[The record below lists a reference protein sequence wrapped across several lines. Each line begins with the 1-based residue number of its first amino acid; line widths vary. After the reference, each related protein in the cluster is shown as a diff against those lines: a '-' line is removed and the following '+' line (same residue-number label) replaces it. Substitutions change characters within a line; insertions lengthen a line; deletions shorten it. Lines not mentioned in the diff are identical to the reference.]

1 VRNVFATLLLS
12 QGVPMISSGDEMGKT
27 QHGNNNPY
35 VLDDETSWLD
45 WRLDGHKERLLAWVR
60 SVLRLRRAEPTFRR
74 RRFLRGERIAGSKS
88 KDIGWFRPDGQE
100 MTLLDWQK
108 PERAAIALLLAGDA
122 LGWADD
128 LGNDVVGDTFL
139 LMLSA
144 SQEEVVFTVPAAA
157 WGERWELVFD
167 TRSEVF
173 ASEPRAI
180 EPGDRVTL
188 VPFSVAL
195 LRRTAPIRGSWR
207 PFRVAG

>member
-1 VRNVFATLLLS
+1 
-12 QGVPMISSGDEMGKT
+12 
-27 QHGNNNPY
+27 
-35 VLDDETSWLD
+35 
-45 WRLDGHKERLLAWVR
+45 
-60 SVLRLRRAEPTFRR
+60 
-74 RRFLRGERIAGSKS
+74 
-88 KDIGWFRPDGQE
+88 

-144 SQEEVVFTVPAAA
+144 WREEVVFTVPAAA

-167 TRSEVF
+167 TRSEAF
-173 ASEPRAI
+173 ASEPRPI
-180 EPGDRVTL
+180 EPGDRVAL
-188 VPFSVAL
+188 APFSVVL